1 MTNAS
6 IAALSDELSYKYF
19 SLKIA
24 GAENQKGWKH
34 SGGKRQRESERAF
47 EISNWERETPF
58 APATLLTNLV
68 CVMSLAT
75 SANSGALKRPAN

>member
-1 MTNAS
+1 LTNAS
-6 IAALSDELSYKYF
+6 IAALSDEPSYKYF
-19 SLKIA
+19 LLKIA

-34 SGGKRQRESERAF
+34 SGGKRQRERAF

-68 CVMSLAT
+68 CVTSLAT